1 MNRKIMTK
9 MMAAFLA
16 FTLSFAN
23 VAMLGIYTSTT
34 YASTAKLE
42 EQSTNVDKAEIE
54 FDAYFKENGRT
65 MY

>member
-1 MNRKIMTK
+1 

-54 FDAYFKENGRT
+54 FDAIS
-65 MY
+65 